1 MNVIEK
7 NIVAVFTI
15 FKFFIFLKIICSN
28 YLSNYVTIFSFS
40 GSIPRKFR
48 VQRFKGK
55 EFYHSKATEYFYS
68 IIIPTSIFSI
78 KFNEKKMF
86 FKGGQI
92 YCQIKSPFYTNI
104 TIKAVRCNGHVSKEL
119 GLLFKFYFSIP
130 NVLVCLILR
139 KVQKKD

>member
-1 MNVIEK
+1 
-7 NIVAVFTI
+7 
-15 FKFFIFLKIICSN
+15 
-28 YLSNYVTIFSFS
+28 
-40 GSIPRKFR
+40 
-48 VQRFKGK
+48 
-55 EFYHSKATEYFYS
+55 
-68 IIIPTSIFSI
+68 
-78 KFNEKKMF
+78 MF